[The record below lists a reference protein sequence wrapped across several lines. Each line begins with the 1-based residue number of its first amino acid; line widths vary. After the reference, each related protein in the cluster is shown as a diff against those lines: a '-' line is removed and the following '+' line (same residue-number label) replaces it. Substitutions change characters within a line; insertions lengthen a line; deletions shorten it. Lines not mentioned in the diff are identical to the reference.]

1 MRAMPRTLF
10 SKIFVWSAFAQV
22 LTLGSILALVTFY
35 IPDSEGAINN
45 AWSVYAHTAVVL
57 LEKFGPEALDEFL
70 TRTGEDTLLQLRLQ
84 ATPSGDTCAPTTPA
98 EGTQATLAH
107 AIDDNTTTIAA
118 SGL

>member
-10 SKIFVWSAFAQV
+10 SKIFIWSAFAQV
-22 LTLGSILALVTFY
+22 VTLGSILALVTFY

-57 LEKFGPEALDEFL
+57 LEKFGPDALDEFL

-84 ATPSGDTCAPTTPA
+84 AT
-98 EGTQATLAH
+98 
-107 AIDDNTTTIAA
+107 A
-118 SGL
+118 SGHSCTPEPLAAGEQASAP